1 MLDTSKAFRYKRDY
15 EVVDLFLEKYD
26 ASLGKY
32 VSIRGMPTYKT
43 SQEDSAFAM
52 LDAWPGTDRVHL
64 VKCRIVNNVVVE
76 KEVLGTNQP
85 LKPAKPVSKGKKKRG
100 RKK

>member
-1 MLDTSKAFRYKRDY
+1 MLDTSKGFRYKRDY
-15 EVVDLFLEKYD
+15 ETVDLFLEKYD

-32 VSIRGMPTYKT
+32 VSIRGMPTYRQN
-43 SQEDSAFAM
+43 QEDFAFAM
-52 LDAWPGTDRVHL
+52 LDAWPGTDKVHL
-64 VKCRIVNNVVVE
+64 VKCRIINNKVVE

-85 LKPAKPVSKGKKKRG
+85 MKPVKPVSKGKMKRR